1 MGLSAAAAKWVGR
14 KALNAAKAK
23 YGNVSATA
31 LKRCPNGEKGRHR
44 MTASARD
51 TYKIEDDEGN
61 THTVVLHM
69 CGNGCGSVL
78 KEEIR

>member
-1 MGLSAAAAKWVGR
+1 MGLIGSGAKWLGR
-14 KALNAAKAK
+14 KALEGAKAK

-31 LKRCPNGEKGRHR
+31 LKRCPQGERGRHR

-51 TYKIEDDEGN
+51 TYKIKDDEGEI
-61 THTVVLHM
+61 HTVILHM

-78 KEEIR
+78 KEEIL